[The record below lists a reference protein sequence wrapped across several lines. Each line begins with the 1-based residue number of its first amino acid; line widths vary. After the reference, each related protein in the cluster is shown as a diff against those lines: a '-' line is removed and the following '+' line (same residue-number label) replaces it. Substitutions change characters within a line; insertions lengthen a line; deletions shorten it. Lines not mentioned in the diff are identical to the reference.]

1 MCVCMRIQAKDTKQ
15 IQKWSNTERGVH
27 HPKKRRGG
35 GKDISTIY
43 YAPSSVL
50 CSDCTDRQ
58 DLPLRGSQP
67 GEEKRESEK
76 MVLPTEKARRDGNTS
91 VKGGSSSWKAEVSV
105 HGGKGGAR
113 TPRDLLER
121 QVQSRD

>member
-1 MCVCMRIQAKDTKQ
+1 MYEDTGKGHKADTEMEQ
-15 IQKWSNTERGVH
+15 YRKRSPSSQKKE
-27 HPKKRRGG
+27 GG

-43 YAPSSVL
+43 YAPGSVL